1 MEQFNEIIHEAMM
14 MGISVSMEP
23 ASYPPKTYRITFRK
37 DSCFTCTHVS
47 WNMVNQAVSDEFECY
62 ILKEAIQDLLN
73 RCLEED
79 RRRLAVK
86 YNRPNLTIMDKV
98 VKGET

>member
-1 MEQFNEIIHEAMM
+1 MKQFNEIIHEAMM

-23 ASYPPKTYRITFRK
+23 TSYPPKTYTVTLRK
-37 DSCFTCTHVS
+37 DGFFTCTHVS
-47 WNMVNQAVSDEFECY
+47 WDMVNQAVSDEFECY

-79 RRRLAVK
+79 RRKLAKK
-86 YNRPNLTIMDKV
+86 YNRLHLTIFDD
-98 VKGET
+98 GF